1 MATGIVPQPF
11 RVLSRI
17 RPAHTPSHGPRDS
30 SHSRANNTYTT
41 SFPKDYRAITIRA
54 GVDRTFQR
62 QGGHVMG
69 KKTVAE
75 LLVDTL
81 VSRDV
86 SRIYG
91 VPWRG
96 PRSPR
101 PGR

>member
-17 RPAHTPSHGPRDS
+17 RPAHTPSHGPGDS
-30 SHSRANNTYTT
+30 SHSRANKTYTT
-41 SFPKDYRAITIRA
+41 SFPKDYRAITIRV

-91 VPWRG
+91 VPW
-96 PRSPR
+96 
-101 PGR
+101 

>member
-1 MATGIVPQPF
+1 
-11 RVLSRI
+11 
-17 RPAHTPSHGPRDS
+17 
-30 SHSRANNTYTT
+30 
-41 SFPKDYRAITIRA
+41 
-54 GVDRTFQR
+54 
-62 QGGHVMG
+62 MG